1 MKKGIHPEYKM
12 STVHCACGN
21 TFETRATVDKINV
34 EICSNCHPYFTGKQN
49 LVDTAGRIE
58 KYMEKYNKFLRNI
71 TELIEKGLFTSR
83 DLKKEVE
90 NALKFKVEN
99 IANRLNLVT
108 REEFEVQK
116 KRIEKLQKN
125 LIKLK
130 TKKGNSRINK
140 KIRKV
145 KKL

>member
-1 MKKGIHPEYKM
+1 
-12 STVHCACGN
+12 
-21 TFETRATVDKINV
+21 
-34 EICSNCHPYFTGKQN
+34 
-49 LVDTAGRIE
+49 
-58 KYMEKYNKFLRNI
+58 MEKYNKFLRNI

-90 NALKFKVEN
+90 NSLKFKVEN
-99 IANRLNLVT
+99 IANKLNLVS

-116 KRIEKLQKN
+116 QRIEKLQKD

>member
-1 MKKGIHPEYKM
+1 
-12 STVHCACGN
+12 
-21 TFETRATVDKINV
+21 
-34 EICSNCHPYFTGKQN
+34 
-49 LVDTAGRIE
+49 
-58 KYMEKYNKFLRNI
+58 MEKYNKFLRNI

-90 NALKFKVEN
+90 DALKFKVEN
-99 IANRLNLVT
+99 ITNRLNLVS

-116 KRIEKLQKN
+116 KGIEKIQKD

-130 TKKGNSRINK
+130 TKKGNGRINK
-140 KIRKV
+140 KTRKV

>member
-1 MKKGIHPEYKM
+1 
-12 STVHCACGN
+12 
-21 TFETRATVDKINV
+21 
-34 EICSNCHPYFTGKQN
+34 
-49 LVDTAGRIE
+49 
-58 KYMEKYNKFLRNI
+58 MEKYNKFLRNI
-71 TELIEKGLFTSR
+71 TDLIEKGLFTSR

-116 KRIEKLQKN
+116 KRIEKLQKD
-125 LIKLK
+125 LIKLN
-130 TKKGNSRINK
+130 TQKGKSRINK

>member
-1 MKKGIHPEYKM
+1 
-12 STVHCACGN
+12 
-21 TFETRATVDKINV
+21 
-34 EICSNCHPYFTGKQN
+34 
-49 LVDTAGRIE
+49 
-58 KYMEKYNKFLRNI
+58 MEKYNKFLRNI

-99 IANRLNLVT
+99 IANRLNLVS

-130 TKKGNSRINK
+130 TKKGNSSINK

>member
-1 MKKGIHPEYKM
+1 
-12 STVHCACGN
+12 
-21 TFETRATVDKINV
+21 
-34 EICSNCHPYFTGKQN
+34 
-49 LVDTAGRIE
+49 
-58 KYMEKYNKFLRNI
+58 MEKYNKFLGNI

-99 IANRLNLVT
+99 IANRLNLVS

-116 KRIEKLQKN
+116 KRIEKLQKD

-130 TKKGNSRINK
+130 TKKENSRINK
-140 KIRKV
+140 KIKKV